1 MSRYKPLNLLNN
13 KGFWP
18 EKAAIVDAIKEVLTV
33 GKCKMPLPISD
44 FGRYRDANWRNEN
57 NELVPYQ
64 SVDWYVYDA
73 MDGDRMQVDVQQV
86 LHSFADAPWRRENA
100 LGDHYDLCVMD
111 EDLFDPDSAAL
122 GRDAD
127 YVVGRAQPLTAAV
140 ISTYRLEHIWGMPYS
155 YLKTEVMRQLCFMF
169 GVPDPAR
176 EDVEATGDACYC
188 TNTCILRP
196 AFVAPDDWEK
206 LTEERLAAGPLC
218 EHCTD
223 DLRRFFRQAARERRR
238 RRR

>member
-13 KGFWP
+13 KDFWP
-18 EKAAIVDAIKEVLTV
+18 EKAAIVDAIKEVLTI
-33 GKCKMPLPISD
+33 GKCRMPLPISD
-44 FGRYRDANWRNEN
+44 FGRFRDPQWRNED

-73 MDGDRMQVDVQQV
+73 LNRERMQVDVQQV
-86 LHSFADAPWRRENA
+86 LHSFAVEPWRRERA

-111 EDLFDPDSAAL
+111 EDMFDSRRPPDAP
-122 GRDAD
+122 DAG

-176 EDVEATGDACYC
+176 DDVTVVADTAYC

-196 AFVAPDDWEK
+196 AFVAPDDWGT
-206 LTEERLAAGPLC
+206 LTEDRLACGALC
-218 EHCTD
+218 EGCTEG
-223 DLRRFFRQAARERRR
+223 LRRFFRQAARERHARR
-238 RRR
+238 R

>member
-44 FGRYRDANWRNEN
+44 FGRYRDPHWRNED

-73 MDGDRMQVDVQQV
+73 LDRERMQVNVQQV
-86 LHSFADAPWRRENA
+86 LHSFAVEPWRRERA
-100 LGDHYDLCVMD
+100 LGDHYDLVVMD
-111 EDLFDPDSAAL
+111 EDMFDPHSAAD
-122 GRDAD
+122 GPDAG

-169 GVPDPAR
+169 GVPDAAR
-176 EDVEATGDACYC
+176 EDVKAVGETCYC

-206 LTEERLAAGPLC
+206 LTEDRLAAGSLC
-218 EHCTD
+218 EPCTE
-223 DLRRFFRQAARERRR
+223 DLRRFFRQAARERRER
-238 RRR
+238 RR